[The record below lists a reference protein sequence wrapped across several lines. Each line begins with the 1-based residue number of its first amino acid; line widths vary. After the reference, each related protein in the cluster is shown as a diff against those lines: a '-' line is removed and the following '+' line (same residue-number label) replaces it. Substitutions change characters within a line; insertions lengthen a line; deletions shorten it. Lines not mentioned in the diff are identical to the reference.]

1 MKRLLPVVATTTLL
15 LFAFGLPAQANLIY
29 ELQATSLFG
38 AIAAPGVDY
47 EVGID
52 NNGFFVQPGT
62 FSMKWPRVRRAT
74 VRADGGEGYVDLGPG
89 KRAWSMVILC
99 INDLNTYD
107 GTSTGLTG
115 QNYRDSLVAS
125 YSKVAQT
132 IPFQDPLGSSFQVHF
147 DEYAEHTPDLH
158 VQQVQLATGGVLSN
172 SYLVAIELVEA

>member
-1 MKRLLPVVATTTLL
+1 MATIGQDAEILLD
-15 LFAFGLPAQANLIY
+15 
-29 ELQATSLFG
+29 S
-38 AIAAPGVDY
+38 APY
-47 EVGID
+47 
-52 NNGFFVQPGT
+52 FVQPGT
-62 FSMKWPRVRRAT
+62 YICKWPRIRKAT

-147 DEYAEHTPDLH
+147 DGYAEHTPDLH
-158 VQQVQLATGGVLSN
+158 AQQVVLATGGALSN